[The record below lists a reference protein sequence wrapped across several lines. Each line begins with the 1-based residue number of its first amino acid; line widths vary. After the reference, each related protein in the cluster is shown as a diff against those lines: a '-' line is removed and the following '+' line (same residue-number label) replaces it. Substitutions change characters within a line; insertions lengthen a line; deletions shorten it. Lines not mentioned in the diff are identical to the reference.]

1 MAITIEMP
9 RLSDSMHEGT
19 VLRWFKKTGDFVKVG
34 DHLADIETDKAHVE
48 LQACEDGTL
57 TEILVPEGGSAAAGA
72 PIALLQPEFGAAVCG
87 CPPRPS
93 AICSPLAARLAAEA
107 GLNPAT
113 LRGTGPRGKI
123 MAADVRAALRPAG
136 GPARRVQTP
145 LAPRDTRHATR
156 VDNFYL
162 YSLEANMAYLAAIST
177 PIAVQCEKLIGG
189 RYSLFDYVVRAAVK
203 ACASEPEW
211 LAGDAAAE
219 LLMVLDKGEKYV
231 FIENASGKTIYNI
244 AMERLA
250 APGFEEI
257 ELMAPL
263 DILRRLNMDVVLA
276 GVQSDKVVSTHE
288 VTVSTDTMLDKL
300 HADKLDALILP
311 GGAGSWVLRDTPEVI
326 HLVKKMHEAGK
337 LVAAICAAPIVL
349 AKAGLVKDRNVT
361 AYPAQDVYRELN
373 EAGAH
378 IVKDEN
384 VVLDGNM
391 LTANGPGAAMLFGY
405 SIGEYLGED
414 LQVAQLKEQMCYT
427 GL

>member
-1 MAITIEMP
+1 MKKVAI
-9 RLSDSMHEGT
+9 
-19 VLRWFKKTGDFVKVG
+19 
-34 DHLADIETDKAHVE
+34 
-48 LQACEDGTL
+48 
-57 TEILVPEGGSAAAGA
+57 
-72 PIALLQPEFGAAVCG
+72 
-87 CPPRPS
+87 
-93 AICSPLAARLAAEA
+93 
-107 GLNPAT
+107 
-113 LRGTGPRGKI
+113 
-123 MAADVRAALRPAG
+123 
-136 GPARRVQTP
+136 
-145 LAPRDTRHATR
+145 
-156 VDNFYL
+156 
-162 YSLEANMAYLAAIST
+162 
-177 PIAVQCEKLIGG
+177 
-189 RYSLFDYVVRAAVK
+189 
-203 ACASEPEW
+203 
-211 LAGDAAAE
+211 
-219 LLMVLDKGEKYV
+219 
-231 FIENASGKTIYNI
+231 
-244 AMERLA
+244 LA

-263 DILRRLNMDVVLA
+263 DILRRLNMAVVLA

-349 AKAGLVKDRNVT
+349 AKAGLVRDRNVT

-378 IVKDEN
+378 IVK
-384 VVLDGNM
+384 DGNM